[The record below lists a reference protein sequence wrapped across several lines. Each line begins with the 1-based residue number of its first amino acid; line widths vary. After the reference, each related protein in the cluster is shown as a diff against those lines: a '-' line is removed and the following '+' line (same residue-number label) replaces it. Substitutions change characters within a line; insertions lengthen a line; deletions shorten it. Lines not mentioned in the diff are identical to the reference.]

1 MLRHDPHAV
10 IHDLEKATADAEA
23 PGGSSLPDDQR
34 AGPEERH
41 ERGVARQDADLPIE
55 RRSDYG
61 IGFAVKHRRFGRNHR
76 DMHHE
81 LASFCAFS
89 TASSIP
95 PTM

>member
-1 MLRHDPHAV
+1 MLRHDPHPV
-10 IHDLEKATADAEA
+10 IHDLEKPAANAEA
-23 PGGSSLPDDQR
+23 PRGPSLPDDQR

-41 ERGVARQDADLPIE
+41 ERGVARQDADLPVE

-61 IGFAVKHRRFGRNHR
+61 IGFAVKHRRFGRNHC